1 MASKSDTGHAKNIAN
16 LKLFNTGAL
25 ALGPLY
31 QPNNSDLYLTDLQ
44 TMYELSAAAQSK
56 VNAALPPYTTAVARR
71 DGIFNPFLLE
81 LTKIRRAVIATKGI
95 TPQQIAGLMTI
106 IRKYR
111 GVRKVPKPKTED
123 PEELAKYHS
132 VSQTS
137 FDLRTNTLDM
147 LIAYLI
153 NLPNYEPNEDNVKV
167 ATLENTKQQMLSAT
181 DEVNTTFI
189 SLNAARSGR
198 NLLLYFASKNLFKA
212 GTDARNYVLGIL
224 NKTQSEYKFFSK
236 IIFKKI
242 VSRTR

>member
-1 MASKSDTGHAKNIAN
+1 
-16 LKLFNTGAL
+16 
-25 ALGPLY
+25 
-31 QPNNSDLYLTDLQ
+31 
-44 TMYELSAAAQSK
+44 
-56 VNAALPPYTTAVARR
+56 
-71 DGIFNPFLLE
+71 
-81 LTKIRRAVIATKGI
+81 
-95 TPQQIAGLMTI
+95 MTI